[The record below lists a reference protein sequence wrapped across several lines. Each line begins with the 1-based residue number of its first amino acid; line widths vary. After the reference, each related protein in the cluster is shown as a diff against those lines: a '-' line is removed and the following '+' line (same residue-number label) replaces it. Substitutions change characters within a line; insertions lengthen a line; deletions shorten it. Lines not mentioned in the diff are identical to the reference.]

1 MFSCEFCEILRSKN
15 LKFCETFTRTTP
27 VAASDHEQE
36 GKDHFV
42 EDSVSDK
49 NDTRVNLYESFKVF
63 VTFFLKKKSSSKL
76 CSKRTGLC
84 FLTLNKI
91 NVFFE
96 CFSQI

>member
-49 NDTRVNLYESFKVF
+49 NDTRVNL
-63 VTFFLKKKSSSKL
+63 
-76 CSKRTGLC
+76 
-84 FLTLNKI
+84 
-91 NVFFE
+91 
-96 CFSQI
+96 